1 MLSVESNKL
10 TLERGI
16 GRKAGGLADEE
27 RVEPTAITLRRPRA
41 ADAPALQAL
50 VAACPPLDGNSRY
63 CNLLHCT
70 HFAGTSVAAERRVEG
85 EAPELVGFISAYRP
99 PERPEALFIWQVAVR
114 NDARGRSL
122 GRHMLRHLLTRPA
135 CAGVHYLET
144 SVTDDNP
151 RSEAMFR
158 GLAEELDAT
167 VRRHL
172 WFERD
177 RHFSGEHA
185 NEYLFRIGPFTTG
198 SEPVQPIP
206 PPVAWRG

>member
-1 MLSVESNKL
+1 MFSTESNKL
-10 TLERGI
+10 TVERNMR
-16 GRKAGGLADEE
+16 RKADTLADEE
-27 RVEPTAITLRRPRA
+27 LVESAPITLRRPRA
-41 ADAPALQAL
+41 TDGPALQAL

-85 EAPELVGFISAYRP
+85 EEPALVGFISAYRP

-114 NDARGRSL
+114 SDARGRSL
-122 GRHMLRHLLTRPA
+122 GRHMLQHLLARPT

-158 GLAEELDAT
+158 GLAEELGAT

-177 RHFSGEHA
+177 RHFSGKQA

-198 SEPVQPIP
+198 PEPVR
-206 PPVAWRG
+206 PVPAPVVWRG